1 MKKDEQAVQDSILC
15 MDDFGDDPFD
25 ENAPEL
31 RSHQSD
37 VIASLEVTGKSSE
50 CSRRRRKEF

>member
-31 RSHQSD
+31 HSHQ
-37 VIASLEVTGKSSE
+37 SLEVTGKSSE